1 MARFADK
8 FIPGKNFKLADF
20 DPRDTAGLKDKE
32 AAKLETVADAEKIN
46 ELQDALF
53 AEGSRSLL
61 VILQGMDCSGKD
73 GTIRGVFN
81 TCGPLGVH
89 VTSFRVPNEEERGHD
104 YLWRIHKVCPPRGII
119 GVFNRSHYEEVLVV
133 KVKKFAAE
141 KLIEKH
147 YDEINAFEQMLS
159 NNGTRILKF
168 MLNISPDEQAVRL
181 RERLE
186 DPTKHWKFNPGD
198 LEDRKL
204 WPKFMEAYE
213 TALKRC
219 SSDHAPWHVIPADRK
234 WVRNAVIGKIVRETL
249 EEMNPAP
256 AKADGFDPKEML
268 KQLG

>member
-8 FIPGKNFKLADF
+8 FIPGKGFKLADF

-32 AAKLETVADAEKIN
+32 AAKLATAEDAEKIN
-46 ELQDALF
+46 ALQDALF
-53 AEGSRSLL
+53 AEGTRSLL

-81 TCGPLGVH
+81 ASGPLGVN
-89 VTSFRVPNEEERGHD
+89 VTSFGVPNEEERGHD
-104 YLWRIHKVCPPRGII
+104 YLWRIHKACPPRGII

-133 KVKKFAAE
+133 KVRKFADE

-147 YDEINAFEQMLS
+147 YDEINAFETMLS

-168 MLNISPDEQAVRL
+168 MLNISFEEQAVRL

-186 DPTKHWKFNPGD
+186 DPAKHWKFNPGD

-204 WPKFMEAYE
+204 WPKFMDAYE

-219 SSDHAPWHVIPADRK
+219 STEHAPWHIVPADRK

-249 EEMNPAP
+249 EDMAP
-256 AKADGFDPKEML
+256 KPGKAKGFDPQEML